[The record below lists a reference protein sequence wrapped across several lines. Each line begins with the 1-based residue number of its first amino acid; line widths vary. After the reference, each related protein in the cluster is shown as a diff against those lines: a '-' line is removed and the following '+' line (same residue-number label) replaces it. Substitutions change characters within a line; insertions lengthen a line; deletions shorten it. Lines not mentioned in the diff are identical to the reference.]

1 MLEFKNVTK
10 YFQDGNQKI
19 EAVKPTTLK
28 FNKNELIAIIGP
40 SGSGKS
46 TFLTM
51 AGALQTPSSGDIII
65 NNREVSQMSQKA
77 LANTRM
83 QEIGFILQATNLVPF
98 LTVKQ
103 QFKLLEKQK
112 KDVLSQTDYNQL
124 MSQLNLEAIE
134 NKLPSE
140 ISGGQKQRVAIAK
153 ALYTKPSIIL
163 ADEPTASLDTENAME
178 VMKILK
184 EQTLDKNK
192 TCIVVTHDERLTTY
206 CDKVYHME
214 DGALNLTYFLEM
226 KLALLVPCLVFL
238 KYHF

>member
-19 EAVKPTTLK
+19 EAVKPTSLK
-28 FNKNELIAIIGP
+28 FNQKELIAIIGP

-51 AGALQTPSSGDIII
+51 AGVLQTPSSGDIII
-65 NNREVSQMSQKA
+65 NGSEVSGMSQKA
-77 LANTRM
+77 LAHTRM
-83 QEIGFILQATNLVPF
+83 QEIGFILQATNLVSF

-103 QFKLLEKQK
+103 QFKLLKKQK
-112 KDVLSQTDYNQL
+112 KNVLSEDEYNQL
-124 MSQLNLEAIE
+124 MSQLNLETIE

-153 ALYTKPSIIL
+153 ALYTQPSIIL
-163 ADEPTASLDTENAME
+163 ADEPTASLDTQNAME

-184 EQTLDKNK
+184 EQTLRKNK
-192 TCIVVTHDERLTTY
+192 TCIVVTHDERLTSY

-214 DGALNLTYFLEM
+214 DGVLEQ
-226 KLALLVPCLVFL
+226 AQV
-238 KYHF
+238 

>member
-10 YFQDGNQKI
+10 SFKDGNQRI
-19 EAVKPTTLK
+19 EAVKPTSLK
-28 FNKNELIAIIGP
+28 FNINELIAIIGP

-51 AGALQTPSSGDIII
+51 AGALQTPTSGEIII
-65 NNREVSQMSQKA
+65 NDKHVSQLSLKE
-77 LANTRM
+77 LAKTRM

-98 LTVKQ
+98 LNVKQ
-103 QFKLLEKQK
+103 QFKLLQKQK
-112 KDVLSQTDYNQL
+112 KDVLDEASYNQL
-124 MSQLNLEAIE
+124 VKQLDIAVLE

-163 ADEPTASLDTENAME
+163 ADEPTASLDTNNAME

-184 EQTLDKNK
+184 EQTMEQNK
-192 TCIVVTHDERLTTY
+192 TCIVVTHDERLTEY
-206 CDKVYHME
+206 CDSVYHME
-214 DGALNLTYFLEM
+214 DGMLTLTQDN
-226 KLALLVPCLVFL
+226 KS
-238 KYHF
+238 